1 MKKKHHYVPRFYLN
15 YFTDNKGFV
24 FVYDKEDN
32 KMFSAKPESIAFEK
46 YYYTIED
53 ETGEA
58 DPELIEDLLSHI
70 ETYGGQAFKQLLL
83 RETLNDNEK
92 SNLCAF
98 IACMFIRGPNYR
110 SNVENIFGQSVEKF
124 SKFVASNATYFNK
137 HIDPELKRS
146 FPEENISSEEIR
158 KYILEG
164 EYSIK
169 ANPIVSLYT
178 GIPSILTFGEI
189 FFNMKWNFYV
199 ATEELHFL
207 TCDNPVFMFDP
218 THDPKGK
225 SGVRFLSKNVEI
237 TFPISKDLCA
247 VGAWQLIKD
256 FVYVQAKNQ
265 LIKQINY
272 RTISSANRFVY
283 SQERNEKLL
292 DAVSKYKG
300 SSPKMIVS

>member
-1 MKKKHHYVPRFYLN
+1 MKKKHHYVPIFYLN

-32 KMFSAKPESIAFEK
+32 KIFSAKPESIAFEK

-53 ETGEA
+53 ESGEA
-58 DPELIEDLLSHI
+58 GPEMVEDLFSQI
-70 ETYGGQAFKQLLL
+70 ETYGGQAFKRLIFK
-83 RETLNDNEK
+83 ETLNDKEK

-110 SNVENIFGQSVEKF
+110 SNVNNAFTDLTERIRRS
-124 SKFVASNATYFNK
+124 VASNESLFNK
-137 HIDPELKRS
+137 TVIPHLKEE
-146 FPEENISSEEIR
+146 FPSYNISSEEIR
-158 KYILEG
+158 KYILDG

-169 ANPIVSLYT
+169 VKPIVSLYT

-189 FFNMKWNFYV
+189 LFNMKWNFYV

-207 TCDNPVFMFDP
+207 TCDNPVSVFDP
-218 THDPKGK
+218 THDPKGR
-225 SGVRFLSKNVEI
+225 SGVGFLNKNVEI

-247 VGAWQLIKD
+247 VGGWKLLKD

-272 RTISSANRFVY
+272 RTISSAHRFVY
-283 SQERNEKLL
+283 SHKQNEKLL